1 MSTQQPFIL
10 GVVLPTW
17 YDAAISL
24 FAIAAKPQSGEMPG
38 PYILIHDW
46 SIPL

>member
-24 FAIAAKPQSGEMPG
+24 FAIAVKPQSGK
-38 PYILIHDW
+38 
-46 SIPL
+46 IPVRFI